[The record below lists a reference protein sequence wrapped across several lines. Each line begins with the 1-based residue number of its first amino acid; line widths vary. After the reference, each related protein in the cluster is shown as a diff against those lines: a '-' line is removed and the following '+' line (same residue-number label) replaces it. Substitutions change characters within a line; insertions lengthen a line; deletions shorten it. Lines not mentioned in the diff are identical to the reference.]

1 MNGKKAKQLRR
12 MGRGLTKKD
21 KRMYNSLSHDQ
32 KGVLNV
38 LYQEIEE
45 RNKDAISKP

>member
-1 MNGKKAKQLRR
+1 MNGKKAKQMRR

-32 KGVLNV
+32 KNV
-38 LYQEIEE
+38 LSQLYREIEE
-45 RNKDAISKP
+45 RNKDAVSKP